1 MYSGRIQET
10 RYLIFMLFKLKTLS
24 NYAMYGQ
31 QETSYVGWKCPKQDP
46 RDITRASE
54 FSKAVQE
61 TKKTQS

>member
-1 MYSGRIQET
+1 
-10 RYLIFMLFKLKTLS
+10 MLFKLKTLS

-31 QETSYVGWKCPKQDP
+31 QETSHVGWKCPKQDP